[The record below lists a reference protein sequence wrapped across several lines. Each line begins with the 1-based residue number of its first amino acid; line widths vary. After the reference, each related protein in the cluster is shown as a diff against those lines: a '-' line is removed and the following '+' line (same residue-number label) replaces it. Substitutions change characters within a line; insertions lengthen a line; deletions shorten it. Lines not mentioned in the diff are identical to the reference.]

1 MKKLLQKLVF
11 YAMKPRKNR
20 LLLKDNLFI
29 AHRGLHNDIY
39 PENSIGAFTNAI
51 NNNYGIELD
60 VHKTK
65 DDKLVV
71 FHDDSL
77 LRMCGVNQYIEKC
90 TYDELQKFYL
100 KNTNYKIPLFEDVL
114 KLVDGKVVLII
125 EVKDQKLTQ
134 YKKVSELVAEMLK
147 NYNGEF
153 LIESFN
159 PMVLYWFRRNCP
171 DIIRA
176 QLASNLFKDD
186 NKKRYF
192 IPKLLASNMF
202 FNFLSKPDL
211 ISYNH
216 KYSDSFVVKLCE
228 KLYNAD
234 FMMWT
239 LTSEKD
245 FEKFKENK
253 DCKMFIFEDINDNF
267 MNHFRFS

>member
-1 MKKLLQKLVF
+1 MKKLLQRLVF
-11 YAMKPRKNR
+11 YAIKPRKNR

-65 DDKLVV
+65 DD
-71 FHDDSL
+71 
-77 LRMCGVNQYIEKC
+77 
-90 TYDELQKFYL
+90 
-100 KNTNYKIPLFEDVL
+100 
-114 KLVDGKVVLII
+114 
-125 EVKDQKLTQ
+125 
-134 YKKVSELVAEMLK
+134 
-147 NYNGEF
+147 
-153 LIESFN
+153 
-159 PMVLYWFRRNCP
+159 
-171 DIIRA
+171 
-176 QLASNLFKDD
+176 

-202 FNFLSKPDL
+202 FNFLAKPDL

-216 KYSDSFVVKLCE
+216 KYSDSFIVKLCE